1 MENVILLIFIG
12 IALLI
17 AAFFKPYVGLLIYMG
32 FLYLRPADVYPALAP
47 YHVTRIVAI
56 VTIVGFL
63 LQSKGGYIWAPQNRL
78 VIGFLGVIVLSFFG
92 GGWIPACLVR
102 LEQMGKNVINYFL
115 IINLIDSKK
124 RLKGFVW
131 TLMIFS
137 AILAFNTV
145 QEYRDLGA
153 EVASRLRIGAFSGG
167 YFGGAGDFAVMMN
180 VMVPFGFFLMWG
192 ERAFVLKLLSLSFMA
207 LYIAGMVCTGARGG
221 GVVTFAAVIACLM
234 YLGLRSPRPIRK
246 LSSLI
251 MAAAMV
257 LGIIFLAPSQFKS
270 RAETIAN
277 YKQETTAWRR
287 IEYWKLGA
295 KMFLDHPITGVGA
308 GNYPL
313 NYKKYGGWE
322 RIWRVSHNMF
332 VDATA
337 ELGIIGISVLLYLL
351 YLTFRDHWEIQKLFV
366 ARGDDKSWLYY
377 VSQASMVSLIAY
389 CVGGMFQSIFYYP
402 MLYILIAMAVATKQ
416 IITKE
421 TSQQS

>member
-1 MENVILLIFIG
+1 MENVILLISIG
-12 IALLI
+12 LALLI
-17 AAFFKPYVGLLIYMG
+17 TAFFKPYLGLLIYMG
-32 FLYLRPADVYPALAP
+32 FLYLRPSDVYPALAP

-56 VTIVGFL
+56 VTIVAFL
-63 LQSKGGYIWAPQNRL
+63 LQSKDKGYVQASQNRL
-78 VIGFLGVIVLSFFG
+78 LIGLLGIIVLSFFG
-92 GGWIPACLVR
+92 GWIPACLGK

-124 RLKGFVW
+124 RLKSLVW

-137 AILAFNTV
+137 TILAFNTV

-153 EVASRLRIGAFSGG
+153 EVASHLRMGAFSGG

-180 VMVPFGFFLMWG
+180 IMVPFGFFLMWG
-192 ERAFVLKLLSLSFMA
+192 ERSFILKLLSLSFMA

-221 GVVTFAAVIACLM
+221 GVATFAAVIACLA

-251 MAAAMV
+251 VAASLV

-277 YKQETTAWRR
+277 YKQESTAWRR

-295 KMFLDHPITGVGA
+295 KMFLHNPITGVGA
-308 GNYPL
+308 GNYIL
-313 NYKKYGGWE
+313 NYRKYGGWE
-322 RIWRVSHNMF
+322 RQWRVSHNMF

-351 YLTFRDHWEIQKLFV
+351 YLTFRGHLEIQKLFLT
-366 ARGDDKSWLYY
+366 RGDDKSWLYY

-389 CVGGMFQSIFYYP
+389 CVGGMFQSILYYP
-402 MLYILIAMAVATKQ
+402 MLYILIAIAVATKQ

-421 TSQQS
+421 TGQQS